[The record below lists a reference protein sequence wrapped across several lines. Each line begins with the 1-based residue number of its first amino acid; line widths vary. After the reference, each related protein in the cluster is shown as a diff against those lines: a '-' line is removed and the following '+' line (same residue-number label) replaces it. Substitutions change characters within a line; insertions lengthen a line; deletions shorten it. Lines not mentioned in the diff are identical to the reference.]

1 MNCPDLMILACLLV
15 GSLPSVLGIMCKK
28 CTPSAS
34 PVVLCNDPSQITE
47 VNCDD
52 EAALAPDVTFDACTS
67 GKVVASA
74 GTTFVYE
81 CTVKNSSDSSLF
93 NCTTTQER
101 ICLDA
106 QSRLSSLPIPGVTI
120 SSCIAKCCDTNN
132 CNVPVLIDSAPTPD
146 SPTTKAKN
154 GLGQIQSFTS
164 LVSCQLIL
172 TFWFK
177 QCI

>member
-1 MNCPDLMILACLLV
+1 MSFIFSFCSFRTPLILPF
-15 GSLPSVLGIMCKK
+15 S
-28 CTPSAS
+28 
-34 PVVLCNDPSQITE
+34 
-47 VNCDD
+47 
-52 EAALAPDVTFDACTS
+52 
-67 GKVVASA
+67 
-74 GTTFVYE
+74 
-81 CTVKNSSDSSLF
+81 
-93 NCTTTQER
+93 TTTQER

-132 CNVPVLIDSAPTPD
+132 CNVPELIDSAPTPD

-177 QCI
+177 QCIWNHHHYCCKALSEIQRVITENILVRCTWPFKIVITGNVLITKLHVKQ